1 MSSIG
6 SKEVKANQILDRVEK
21 MLLGNKNK
29 QQALQIVPKCY
40 FLHWFRLN
48 KFAYWIYKNDGNL
61 AKNGFEVLKKF
72 DSNGEEAINKLRP
85 KRLWK
90 FRQDTNQNAKLDKYK
105 IIKFEKNKFTCC
117 VKALFFHLAF
127 LWWN

>member
-6 SKEVKANQILDRVEK
+6 SKEVKANQILDRAEK

-61 AKNGFEVLKKF
+61 AKNGFEVLKNLIAMARK
-72 DSNGEEAINKLRP
+72 
-85 KRLWK
+85 
-90 FRQDTNQNAKLDKYK
+90 Q
-105 IIKFEKNKFTCC
+105 
-117 VKALFFHLAF
+117 
-127 LWWN
+127 

>member
-1 MSSIG
+1 MG
-6 SKEVKANQILDRVEK
+6 SADNRIAKANQILDRAEK

-61 AKNGFEVLKKF
+61 AKNGFEVLKNLITMARK
-72 DSNGEEAINKLRP
+72 
-85 KRLWK
+85 
-90 FRQDTNQNAKLDKYK
+90 Q
-105 IIKFEKNKFTCC
+105 
-117 VKALFFHLAF
+117 
-127 LWWN
+127 